1 MAERSKGMVR
11 CIECSNGKYMQWFR
25 NPVICQCS
33 IYREKFVAEAKR
45 LCDEYTKR
53 TNTKVEITHYDHY

>member
-11 CIECSNGKYMQWFR
+11 CIQCRHGKYMQWFH

-33 IYREKFVAEAKR
+33 IYNEKFVAEAKR
-45 LCDEYTKR
+45 ICEEYAER
-53 TNTKVEITHYDHY
+53 TNTNIEVIHYDHY